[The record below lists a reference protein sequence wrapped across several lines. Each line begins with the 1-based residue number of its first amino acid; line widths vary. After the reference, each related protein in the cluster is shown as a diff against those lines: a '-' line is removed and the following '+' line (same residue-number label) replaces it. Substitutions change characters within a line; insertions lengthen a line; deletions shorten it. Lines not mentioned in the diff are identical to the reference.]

1 MKNNEYYK
9 AYEKRYKQVYDKEM
23 MWSSNKPTLDV
34 LNIIKKL
41 NITKNAKIL
50 DLGCGEGR
58 DIIYLLNKGYNV
70 LGIDYSK
77 TVIAKCNE
85 ITYNKFSNNFIA
97 LDIFQDNLNESF
109 DFIYSVAVLHM
120 FVLQLHRDLY
130 LKFIYEHLTYDG
142 KALVCIMGN
151 GIDTYESDIKEAF
164 KDVNR
169 EVLNNGVILNIA
181 TTSCK
186 VVNWEDLFSELDR
199 NGFKVEEYWI
209 SKDIPEFNDSMCV
222 IISKKED

>member
-34 LNIIKKL
+34 LNTIKKL

-130 LKFIYEHLTYDG
+130 LKFIYEHLTDDG
-142 KALVCIMGN
+142 RALVCVMGN
-151 GIDTYESDIKEAF
+151 GIDTYESD
-164 KDVNR
+164 
-169 EVLNNGVILNIA
+169 IA

>member
-130 LKFIYEHLTYDG
+130 LKFIYEHLTYDS

-151 GIDTYESDIKEAF
+151 GIDTYESD
-164 KDVNR
+164 
-169 EVLNNGVILNIA
+169 IA